1 MDDHPTETD
10 TRGKTPSAASNT
22 ADKDTPALDQSKGD
36 MPEAQRAAGDVLT
49 QAKDAAGE
57 VISKAKTA
65 AGDFIEKNLGA
76 DTLSKATDIVED
88 LGEKAQ
94 DIARRTRDQASVAA
108 QNVRQQGNRAG
119 VYLSENVQAN
129 PVPAVLIAGAIGFGL
144 AYLIYRR

>member
-1 MDDHPTETD
+1 MDDRPTGPD
-10 TRGKTPSAASNT
+10 TGGKTPSAASNT
-22 ADKDTPALDQSKGD
+22 ADKAKPALDQSKGD
-36 MPEAQRAAGDVLT
+36 MPQAQRAASDVLT
-49 QAKDAAGE
+49 QTKGAAGE
-57 VISKAKTA
+57 VISKARTA
-65 AGDFIEKNLGA
+65 AGDFIEKNLGE
-76 DTLSKATDIVED
+76 DTLNKATDMVED

-108 QNVRQQGNRAG
+108 QNVYQQGNRAG